1 MKNDEL
7 IPQYLQDEIREIN
20 NIRPPYSYEDMTRLK
35 DLFDHT
41 LEQEKQL
48 EEAEAYGAIPKED
61 ADITSLVLTVKH
73 FILQESIKGAIK
85 QLKEDL
91 EEKKRELEELKRG
104 N

>member
-48 EEAEAYGAIPKED
+48 KEE
-61 ADITSLVLTVKH
+61 H
-73 FILQESIKGAIK
+73 
-85 QLKEDL
+85 
-91 EEKKRELEELKRG
+91 
-104 N
+104 

>member
-1 MKNDEL
+1 MKKEEL
-7 IPQYLQDEIREIN
+7 IPQYLQDELREIK
-20 NIRPPYSYEDMTRLK
+20 NIRPPYSFEEITKLK

-48 EEAEAYGAIPKED
+48 KEAEAYGAIPKEE
-61 ADITSLVLTVKH
+61 ADVTYIVLTVKH
-73 FILQESIKGAIK
+73 FVLKESIKGAIK
-85 QLKEDL
+85 QLENDI